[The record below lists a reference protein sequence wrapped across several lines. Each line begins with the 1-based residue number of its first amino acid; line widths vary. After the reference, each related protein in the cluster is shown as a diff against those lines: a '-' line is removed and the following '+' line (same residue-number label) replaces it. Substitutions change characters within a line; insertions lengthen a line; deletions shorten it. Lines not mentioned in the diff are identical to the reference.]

1 MADQFPQDQQITDPK
16 RLRALAHPLRWK
28 LIKLVGSEETA
39 TATRCAELTGE
50 SVASCSY
57 HLNMLAK
64 YGFLVEAEG
73 GQGREK
79 PWKLAARG
87 QTYSEEGLD
96 EEGRLAAE
104 AATEAFLEQEFES
117 IRTANRSAD
126 REPKEWRDVSV
137 LRGSTVIV
145 TAEEAAAL
153 IADLNEVAD
162 RYRDRWDHP
171 EDRPDGAR
179 QLRVFLSSMVEPRT
193 GGRQ

>member
-1 MADQFPQDQQITDPK
+1 MADQFPEDQPITDPK

-79 PWKLAARG
+79 PWRLVARG
-87 QTYSEEGLD
+87 QTFSDEGLD
-96 EEGRLAAE
+96 EEGVLAAE

-117 IRTANRSAD
+117 IRTANRRSD
-126 REPKEWRDVSV
+126 REPKEWRHVSI
-137 LRGSTVIV
+137 LRASSIIV
-145 TAEEAAAL
+145 TAEEAAELVAG
-153 IADLNEVAD
+153 INELAD
-162 RYRDRWDHP
+162 RYRDRWDQPQNRP
-171 EDRPDGAR
+171 EGAR
-179 QLRVFLSSMVEPRT
+179 KLRLFLSTMVDPET